1 MEDENVTGKSDD
13 IKKTRFQF
21 HWTDVDMVW
30 QEVYCR
36 HGASTRPRQTTSKTS
51 EKQLNLRHKVKI

>member
-1 MEDENVTGKSDD
+1 MEDENVIGKSDD

-30 QEVYCR
+30 QEVYWS
-36 HGASTRPRQTTSKTS
+36 GK
-51 EKQLNLRHKVKI
+51 EDYI